1 MEKRIFTR
9 SDTKPTP
16 TDLPALADRF
26 RGALWGQFVGDAFC
40 LGSHWIYDL
49 AELSRRFPEGVTGFE
64 APADGHYHA
73 GKHSGDLTH
82 YGDAALLLLRSVA
95 ELGHFEARDFGARFV
110 ALFGSDDY
118 RGYRDHATRGT
129 LEKYRAFV
137 RDHTDRVF
145 LFQDG
150 ADDDQPATATRLVPV
165 VVAHYWDNALLPV
178 VESATRVG
186 QNNDRAVAYM
196 KAHAVILREL
206 FSGAGLAEAVGA
218 AVRMID
224 NDGAGAEAARAIEAA
239 AAALSLDVREA
250 TLKFGQSCPLASSFP
265 AALHAA
271 LKYETDAGRAICE
284 TANAGGDSAGRGA
297 LIGAWLGARQ
307 GLAGIPAEWRNR
319 LNARDEVGALVERVV
334 TRAAR

>member
-1 MEKRIFTR
+1 MERNMFDSKQ
-9 SDTKPTP
+9 
-16 TDLPALADRF
+16 LPNELPLLAERF
-26 RGALWGQFVGDAFC
+26 RGAIWGQFVGDAFC

-49 AELSRRFPEGVTGFE
+49 TELSRRFPEGVTGFE

-95 ELGHFEARDFGARFV
+95 ELGHFDARDFGARFV

-129 LEKYRAFV
+129 LEKYNVFV
-137 RDHTDRVF
+137 KKNPSAIYR
-145 LFQDG
+145 FQDG

-186 QNNDRAVAYM
+186 QDNDRAVSYM
-196 KAHAVILREL
+196 KAHALILREL
-206 FSGAGLAEAVGA
+206 FSGVGLGEAVDA
-218 AVRMID
+218 AATMVG
-224 NDGAGAEAARAIEAA
+224 NDGAGAEVANAIEAA
-239 AAALSLDVREA
+239 RAALSMGVLEA
-250 TLKFGQSCPLASSFP
+250 TRKFGQSCPLASSFP
-265 AALHAA
+265 TAIHAA
-271 LKYETDAGRAICE
+271 LKYETDACRAIVE
-284 TANAGGDSAGRGA
+284 TANAGGDSAARGA
-297 LIGAWLGARQ
+297 LIGAWLGARL
-307 GLAGIPAEWRNR
+307 GLAGIPDKWRNR
-319 LNARDEVGALVERVV
+319 LHARDEIGTLVERVV